1 MNELVRRLFHRP
13 VLATELFAATLLTT
27 LLTLAQPLYVIQLL
41 NRYVN
46 YGFHGTLITLT
57 IGILIAILLQFCFRI
72 VRTKM
77 AVAINQE
84 PNDRLSRDILS
95 IISRAKA
102 EPLSQLSKPRIQ
114 EALNQ
119 VQTIQQSLD
128 AQTMIAILD
137 APFSL
142 IFIGVLY
149 LLSPVL
155 AGITILGILLA
166 LLSGW
171 LTILRSQKSSESLF
185 RVLSEHRNLNSSA
198 VNAMETVRA
207 FVASTFLF
215 KRWDTQLNDISRLK
229 NKLTGYKELSQTMT
243 MTGSSLTSVF
253 LYAAGAVL
261 VVQGNLS
268 VGALIGANILCGK
281 AYQNTTRL
289 VQTAFSLAKAKQAFK
304 DLSVFRQIPFE
315 AATGSALKNY
325 QGRIEF
331 QDLEFSYPNSSG
343 PLFESLNLQLK
354 PGNVMAVSGGNGT
367 GKTTLVKL
375 LTNLLEPKRGK
386 ILADGVNI
394 LQMAPAWWRK
404 QLIYMPQE
412 PEFINGSLRENIMLL
427 NPDLDDTRLN
437 DILRKTDLKSFL
449 DKTPQG
455 LETLLTNNEKN
466 FPPGIRKRL
475 ALARGL
481 AGDGIL
487 VLLDEPTDA
496 MDKKGVEA
504 VYAAMNDLAKS
515 GKTIIV
521 FTNDP
526 NILKG
531 ASLCLNLN
539 KKPIPELTHK
549 VILPHNGQMPS

>member
-13 VLATELFAATLLTT
+13 VLAAELFAATLLTT

-207 FVASTFLF
+207 FVASAFLF
-215 KRWDTQLNDISRLK
+215 KKWDTQLNDISRLK

-243 MTGSSLTSVF
+243 MTGNSLTSVF

-268 VGALIGANILCGK
+268 VGALIGANILCE
-281 AYQNTTRL
+281 
-289 VQTAFSLAKAKQAFK
+289 
-304 DLSVFRQIPFE
+304 I
-315 AATGSALKNY
+315 
-325 QGRIEF
+325 GRAH
-331 QDLEFSYPNSSG
+331 
-343 PLFESLNLQLK
+343 
-354 PGNVMAVSGGNGT
+354 V
-367 GKTTLVKL
+367 
-375 LTNLLEPKRGK
+375 
-386 ILADGVNI
+386 
-394 LQMAPAWWRK
+394 
-404 QLIYMPQE
+404 
-412 PEFINGSLRENIMLL
+412 
-427 NPDLDDTRLN
+427 
-437 DILRKTDLKSFL
+437 
-449 DKTPQG
+449 
-455 LETLLTNNEKN
+455 
-466 FPPGIRKRL
+466 
-475 ALARGL
+475 
-481 AGDGIL
+481 
-487 VLLDEPTDA
+487 
-496 MDKKGVEA
+496 
-504 VYAAMNDLAKS
+504 
-515 GKTIIV
+515 
-521 FTNDP
+521 
-526 NILKG
+526 
-531 ASLCLNLN
+531 
-539 KKPIPELTHK
+539 
-549 VILPHNGQMPS
+549 

>member
-1 MNELVRRLFHRP
+1 MLFR
-13 VLATELFAATLLTT
+13 
-27 LLTLAQPLYVIQLL
+27 
-41 NRYVN
+41 
-46 YGFHGTLITLT
+46 
-57 IGILIAILLQFCFRI
+57 
-72 VRTKM
+72 
-77 AVAINQE
+77 
-84 PNDRLSRDILS
+84 S
-95 IISRAKA
+95 
-102 EPLSQLSKPRIQ
+102 Q

-531 ASLCLNLN
+531 ASLCLNLD